1 MKNYIAN
8 EDGEW
13 DTSKALIRRRL
24 LECIDMGRR
33 YRKSDNKAEQY
44 EAFRLLGT
52 AMHTMED
59 FPAHS
64 NFCELSLISMGHQ
77 QVFTHVGDSV
87 RIKAPNGNMV
97 APLVTG
103 ECLWCCWI
111 RTDRPSRY
119 IWRG

>member
-8 EDGEW
+8 EDGTW
-13 DTSKALIRRRL
+13 DTSKALIRHRL
-24 LECIDMGRR
+24 LECIEMGRK
-33 YRKSDNKAEQY
+33 YRTTGHKADQY

-59 FPAHS
+59 FTAHS
-64 NFCELSLISMGHQ
+64 NFCELTLVSMGHS

-87 RIKAPNGNMV
+87 RIRAPNGNMV

-103 ECLWCCWI
+103 E
-111 RTDRPSRY
+111 
-119 IWRG
+119 